1 MFSYLFVDQHVC
13 TIGRRGEDDAFKKS
27 AKNRRLFNARF
38 DAVNIVACW
47 IKHVDIEQADRIRP
61 ACSI

>member
-1 MFSYLFVDQHVC
+1 M
-13 TIGRRGEDDAFKKS
+13 TRGEKNAFKKS

-38 DAVNIVACW
+38 DAFNIVACW